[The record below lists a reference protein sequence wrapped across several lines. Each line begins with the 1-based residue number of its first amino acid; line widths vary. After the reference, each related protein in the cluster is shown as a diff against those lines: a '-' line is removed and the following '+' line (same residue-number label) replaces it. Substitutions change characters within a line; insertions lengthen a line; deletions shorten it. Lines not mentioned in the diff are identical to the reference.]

1 MSAQKYDASSIKIL
15 GGIEAVR
22 KRPEMYIGDRGP
34 GGLHHLVYEVLDN
47 SIDEAMAGF
56 CNSISVRIGADGSCA
71 VEDNGRGIPVEEHKE
86 AKVSALE
93 VALCTLHAG
102 GKFDNE
108 SYKVA
113 GGLHGVGVSVVN
125 ALSEWLEADVYRDGK
140 HYHFECVRGK
150 RAGPAK
156 EVGPTQKRGTKI
168 SFMPDQ
174 EIFGDAEFAYDTL
187 VKRIRELAYLNAG
200 LKIAFQ
206 DDRANKKES
215 FKFDEGLKAFIR
227 HLNEGKEVLHQDVIY
242 LSKED
247 AQAKLT
253 CEVAMQYNDGYTE
266 NVLVF
271 ANNIRN
277 IDGGTHLSGFKTAL
291 TRTMN
296 YYAKVNNLLKN
307 GQVTTGEDLREGLT
321 AAVAVKLAEP
331 HFEAQTKVRLSN
343 PEVGSFVETTVN
355 EQLGHYLEEHPAET
369 KRILNKA
376 IQAAA
381 AREAARKARELTRR
395 KGALS
400 SASLP
405 GKLWDC
411 TSREKLSTEIF
422 IVEGDSAG
430 GSAKAGRDRNIQA
443 ILPLKGKILNVEKAR
458 LEKILAHDEIRTMIS
473 ALGTGIGDDEFD
485 AEKCRY
491 GKIILMTDADV
502 DGAHIRTLLLTFFFR
517 QMPQLLNRRAIYIAQ
532 PPLYEIRVKGQ
543 KKSEYILNEHQMRK
557 RMIGR
562 GLEGT
567 ELIIRDGQG
576 FAGAGTPALSLSNGA
591 TNAATN
597 RGAKRAK
604 KTVETAEPRKVS
616 GEQLAA
622 LVKTLADVE
631 RSVGV
636 LTRRGINFEQFIK
649 AHYDG
654 RQLPRF
660 LIRTAGAR
668 EEVYY
673 DSGEYEARLDELK
686 GTMDEAA
693 GTTGE
698 VAGTTDEAAG
708 TTDEAAGTT
717 DEAAGTTDEA
727 AGTTDDGEAATVK
740 ERPVLAEEL
749 HEVARI
755 NQINEKLKTDFSLD
769 LNDFLLKAEKT
780 VAGES
785 LPTKFTL
792 LHGTDSDD
800 VASLADICPAIR
812 QIGGKGIEIKRF
824 KGLGEMNADQLWET
838 TMNPESRTL
847 LSVRLDDAGEAD
859 RLFSILMGDDVQ
871 ARRDF
876 ILDHALEVQYLDI

>member
-1 MSAQKYDASSIKIL
+1 MGAQKYDASSIKIL

-56 CNSISVRIGADGSCA
+56 CDSVSVRIGADGSCA

-125 ALSEWLEADVYRDGK
+125 ALSEWFEADVYRDGK
-140 HYHFECVRGK
+140 HFHFECVRGK
-150 RAGPAK
+150 RTAPVK
-156 EVGPTQKRGTKI
+156 EIGRSLKRGTKI
-168 SFMPDQ
+168 TFMPDQ

-187 VKRIRELAYLNAG
+187 LKRIRELAYLNAG
-200 LKIAFQ
+200 LKITFH
-206 DDRANKKES
+206 DDRADKKEA
-215 FKFDEGLKAFIR
+215 FKFDEGIKAFIR

-242 LSKED
+242 LAKQD
-247 AQAKLT
+247 AEAKLA

-266 NVLVF
+266 NVLPF

-296 YYAKVNNLLKN
+296 YYAKANNLLKN

-321 AAVAVKLAEP
+321 AVVAVKLAEP
-331 HFEAQTKVRLSN
+331 HFEAQTKVRLTN
-343 PEVGSFVETTVN
+343 PEVGGFVETTVN
-355 EQLGHYLEEHPAET
+355 EQLGHYLEEHPTEA

-411 TSREKLSTEIF
+411 ASREKVTTEIF

-458 LEKILAHDEIRTMIS
+458 VEKMLAHDEIRTMIS
-473 ALGTGIGDDEFD
+473 ALGTGIGVDDFD
-485 AEKCRY
+485 VEKCRY

-517 QMPQLLNRRAIYIAQ
+517 QMQELLDRRMVYIAQ

-543 KKSEYILNEHQMRK
+543 KKSEYILNESQMRR
-557 RMIGR
+557 RMIAR

-567 ELIIRDGQG
+567 ELIIHDDQRAEPRPSGSG
-576 FAGAGTPALSLSNGA
+576 RSKKGAQSS
-591 TNAATN
+591 
-597 RGAKRAK
+597 
-604 KTVETAEPRKVS
+604 EPRKVS
-616 GEQLAA
+616 GAQLAA
-622 LVKTLADVE
+622 LVKALADVE

-636 LTRRGINFEQFIK
+636 LARRGVNFEQFIK

-654 RQLPRF
+654 QQLPRF
-660 LIRTAGAR
+660 LIRAQGR

-673 DSGEYEARLDELK
+673 DAGQYEARLDELK
-686 GTMDEAA
+686 ACPEPSRED
-693 GTTGE
+693 
-698 VAGTTDEAAG
+698 
-708 TTDEAAGTT
+708 
-717 DEAAGTTDEA
+717 
-727 AGTTDDGEAATVK
+727 TVK
-740 ERPVLAEEL
+740 AADAEPEPRLVGEEL

-755 NQINEKLKTDFSLD
+755 NQINEKLKTEFALD
-769 LNDFLLKAEKT
+769 LNDFLLKAERS
-780 VAGES
+780 VSGES

-792 LHGTDSDD
+792 LHGIDTDD

-812 QIGGKGIEIKRF
+812 HIGGKGIEIKRF
-824 KGLGEMNADQLWET
+824 KGLGEMNAEQLWET
-838 TMNPESRTL
+838 TMNPASRTL
-847 LSVRLDDAGEAD
+847 LSVRLDDAGAAD

-871 ARRDF
+871 QRRDF
-876 ILDHALEVQYLDI
+876 ILEHALEVQYLDI

>member
-22 KRPEMYIGDRGP
+22 KRPEMYIGDRGT

-56 CNSISVRIGADGSCA
+56 CNGINVRIGADGSCA

-150 RAGPAK
+150 RGGPAK

-215 FKFDEGLKAFIR
+215 FKFDEGIKAFIR

-242 LSKED
+242 LYKED

-253 CEVAMQYNDGYTE
+253 CEVAMQYNNGYTE

-321 AAVAVKLAEP
+321 AAVAVKLPEP

-411 TSREKLSTEIF
+411 TSREKLGTEIF

-473 ALGTGIGDDEFD
+473 ALGTGIGEDEFD

-517 QMPQLLNRRAIYIAQ
+517 QMPQLLDRRAIYIAQ

-557 RMIGR
+557 RMIAR

-567 ELIIRDGQG
+567 ELIIHDGQG
-576 FAGAGTPALSLSNGA
+576 FAGAGTA

-622 LVKTLADVE
+622 LVKALADVE

-636 LTRRGINFEQFIK
+636 LARRGIKFEQFIK

-654 RQLPRF
+654 RELPRF
-660 LIRTAGAR
+660 LIRAAGAQ

-693 GTTGE
+693 G
-698 VAGTTDEAAG
+698 A
-708 TTDEAAGTT
+708 
-717 DEAAGTTDEA
+717 
-727 AGTTDDGEAATVK
+727 TDDGEAAAVR

-769 LNDFLLKAEKT
+769 LNDFLLKAEKS

-792 LHGTDSDD
+792 LHGIDTDD

-824 KGLGEMNADQLWET
+824 KGLGEMNAEQLWET

-871 ARRDF
+871 ERRDF
-876 ILDHALEVQYLDI
+876 ILEHALEVQYLDI